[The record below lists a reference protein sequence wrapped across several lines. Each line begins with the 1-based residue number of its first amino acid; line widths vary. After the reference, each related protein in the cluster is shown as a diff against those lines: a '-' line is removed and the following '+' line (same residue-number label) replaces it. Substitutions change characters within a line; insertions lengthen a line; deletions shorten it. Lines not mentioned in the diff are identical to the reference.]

1 MCREVFGRGDS
12 FVQKITGSPNVDRPL
27 QRIREFR
34 NRPHPGI
41 VVTVDMLS
49 TGIDIPALEF
59 IVFLRPVK
67 SRILFE
73 QMLGRGTRRCID
85 INKSHF
91 TVFDC
96 FDGSLLEYFRQAS
109 AFTVEPPEKPHRTIA
124 EVIDGIWQNRDRA
137 YNIRCLVKR
146 LQRID
151 KEISGEGRQEFAL
164 FIADGDIARF
174 AKELPNNLANDFTNT
189 MQLLRRPEFQ
199 DMLVNFK
206 RPKRVFLVAP
216 GVEDTV
222 SSAWLVKGAD
232 GREYKPE
239 DYLQAFSRFVREN
252 PAQIDA
258 IRILLDRPQ
267 DWSTDALTELRQKL
281 AITRER
287 FTEENLQKAYACHY
301 HKALV
306 DIISMVK
313 HSGRDTESLFT
324 AAERVDR
331 AIQRISARQTFTEEQ
346 SAWLGRI
353 REHLVANLCIERE
366 DFDLV
371 PVFAREGG
379 WGRAN
384 RIFEG
389 RLTIIL
395 SEINGAIA
403 A

>member
-49 TGIDIPALEF
+49 TGVDIPALEF

-151 KEISGEGRQEFAL
+151 KEISGEGRLEFAA
-164 FIADGDIARF
+164 FIAGGDIAKF
-174 AKELPNNLANDFTNT
+174 AKELPYKLANDFTNT
-189 MQLLRRPEFQ
+189 M
-199 DMLVNFK
+199 
-206 RPKRVFLVAP
+206 
-216 GVEDTV
+216 
-222 SSAWLVKGAD
+222 
-232 GREYKPE
+232 
-239 DYLQAFSRFVREN
+239 
-252 PAQIDA
+252 
-258 IRILLDRPQ
+258 
-267 DWSTDALTELRQKL
+267 
-281 AITRER
+281 
-287 FTEENLQKAYACHY
+287 
-301 HKALV
+301 
-306 DIISMVK
+306 VK
-313 HSGRDTESLFT
+313 HSARDTEPLLT
-324 AAERVDR
+324 AVERVDR
-331 AIQRISARQTFTEEQ
+331 ALIKLRAGKKFTDEQ
-346 SAWLGRI
+346 NAWLGRI
-353 REHLVANLCIERE
+353 REHLTANLSIERE
-366 DFDLV
+366 DFDLL

-384 RIFEG
+384 RAFDG
-389 RLTIIL
+389 SL
-395 SEINGAIA
+395 SELIVALNA
-403 A
+403 AMAA